1 MIDWAEF
8 DAAHGAGDFIRA
20 REIVAAG
27 RNGTSVLGETG
38 WIKCTACGQEQTHL
52 SDLSADITSKRC
64 MDCGDR
70 ELQKTC
76 RIHVGERTP
85 PLPHFVKTGCEFC
98 ALEIP
103 TLNEVEKTDRLRK
116 VLHVFRSGGTRH
128 RRNVWRSI
136 VMLGWVVI
144 TVLAVC
150 VSGGFYFARPI
161 GTTPSDTGPRRN
173 VNSSKGEPGKG
184 LKRSTKN
191 IPSNHVEPDIHHRRG
206 LEHLRKR
213 EYDQAI
219 EDFTLAIQL
228 KSDFVDA
235 YHYRAIAYHEKGE
248 LERAILDYTVVI
260 QLKPDD
266 VNAYIGRGIA
276 YFRKGRNDEA
286 IEDYT
291 EAIQQQPDFVDAYDN
306 RGDVHFRKKE
316 YDEAIEDFTVVIR
329 LEPNDVIIAYQK
341 REIAYRKKGDQ
352 RSDELDRLKTKE
364 LKANQ

>member
-150 VSGGFYFARPI
+150 VSGGFYFAKPI

-191 IPSNHVEPDIHHRRG
+191 IPSNHVEPDIHCRRG

-235 YHYRAIAYHEKGE
+235 YHYRAIAYHQKGE

-266 VNAYIGRGIA
+266 V
-276 YFRKGRNDEA
+276 
-286 IEDYT
+286 
-291 EAIQQQPDFVDAYDN
+291 DAYYN
-306 RGDVHFRKKE
+306 RGNAHFRKKE
-316 YDEAIEDFTVVIR
+316 YDEAIEDYTVVIR
-329 LEPNDVIIAYQK
+329 LKPNDGIAYDN

-352 RSDELDRLKTKE
+352 RSAELDRLKIKE